1 MSRRES
7 DQTPSSSTS
16 CSFAGVRYVSIL
28 DGKTRTIPAEKLGYG
43 ACRSVNEFQKL
54 NRIGEGTYGIVYRA
68 KDTRSGQIVALKK
81 VRVDSKMSAQVG
93 ISDSALREIVLLK
106 RLRHEN
112 IVELKEVAVSRD
124 PQGMFLVMEY
134 CEQDLAKLLD
144 EMVHPFTEPQVK
156 CLMQQ
161 LFRALNYMHTH
172 YVLHRDLKVSNLLL
186 TSHGILKVADFGLA
200 RVFGEPD
207 MSMTP
212 RVITLWLAVLIA
224 TFFIH
229 PLCIAVLRYRCPE
242 LLFGSKTQT
251 TGIDQWAAG
260 CILGELLLHR
270 PLLPGKSDMEQIDKI
285 ISLLGTPTTKIWPEL
300 ESMPLLENFTLKTQP
315 FNNVKVVFESASVSA
330 IDLLNALF
338 MYDPKKRISAA
349 DALAHPFFTE
359 RPLPCDPVL
368 IPSLPPSYTRKRR
381 RDDSPQR

>member
-1 MSRRES
+1 LGIQE
-7 DQTPSSSTS
+7 Q
-16 CSFAGVRYVSIL
+16 
-28 DGKTRTIPAEKLGYG
+28 LGYG
-43 ACRSVNEFQKL
+43 ACRSVNEFVKL

-68 KDTRSGQIVALKK
+68 RDSKSGQVVALKK
-81 VRVDSKMSAQVG
+81 VRVDSKMSAQMG

-106 RLRHEN
+106 KLRHEN

-161 LFRALNYMHTH
+161 LFRALNYMHSH

-200 RVFGEPD
+200 RVFGDPD

-212 RVITLWLAVLIA
+212 RVITLW
-224 TFFIH
+224 
-229 PLCIAVLRYRCPE
+229 YRCPE

-251 TGIDQWAAG
+251 AGIDQWAAG

-270 PLLPGKSDMEQIDKI
+270 PLLPGKSDMEQVLWVFSKVAGNVAMPCPSTRYKMHVSQRCEVLSDAR
-285 ISLLGTPTTKIWPEL
+285 EL
-300 ESMPLLENFTLKTQP
+300 
-315 FNNVKVVFESASVSA
+315 
-330 IDLLNALF
+330 
-338 MYDPKKRISAA
+338 
-349 DALAHPFFTE
+349 
-359 RPLPCDPVL
+359 
-368 IPSLPPSYTRKRR
+368 
-381 RDDSPQR
+381 

>member
-1 MSRRES
+1 MSRRENEH
-7 DQTPSSSTS
+7 TPSSSTS
-16 CSFAGVRYVSIL
+16 SSFTGVKYVSIL

-68 KDTRSGQIVALKK
+68 KDTKSGQIVALKK
-81 VRVDSKMSAQVG
+81 VRVDNKMSAQVG

-212 RVITLWLAVLIA
+212 RVITLW
-224 TFFIH
+224 
-229 PLCIAVLRYRCPE
+229 YRCPE

-315 FNNVKVVFESASVSA
+315 FNNVKVVFESASVTA

-368 IPSLPPSYTRKRR
+368 IPSLPPSYTKKRKR
-381 RDDSPQR
+381 DESPQR

>member
-1 MSRRES
+1 
-7 DQTPSSSTS
+7 
-16 CSFAGVRYVSIL
+16 
-28 DGKTRTIPAEKLGYG
+28 
-43 ACRSVNEFQKL
+43 
-54 NRIGEGTYGIVYRA
+54 
-68 KDTRSGQIVALKK
+68 
-81 VRVDSKMSAQVG
+81 MSAQVG

-212 RVITLWLAVLIA
+212 RL
-224 TFFIH
+224 
-229 PLCIAVLRYRCPE
+229 LRYRCPE

-285 ISLLGTPTTKIWPEL
+285 IALLGTPTTKIWPEL
-300 ESMPLLENFTLKTQP
+300 ETLPLLENFTLKTQP
-315 FNNVKVVFESASVSA
+315 FNNV
-330 IDLLNALF
+330 
-338 MYDPKKRISAA
+338 
-349 DALAHPFFTE
+349 
-359 RPLPCDPVL
+359 
-368 IPSLPPSYTRKRR
+368 
-381 RDDSPQR
+381 

>member
-1 MSRRES
+1 MFILVKSLPIFLFAVEIKEYFAHRKSIVAVES
-7 DQTPSSSTS
+7 
-16 CSFAGVRYVSIL
+16 C
-28 DGKTRTIPAEKLGYG
+28 EKLGYG

-68 KDTRSGQIVALKK
+68 RDTKSGQVVALKK

-93 ISDSALREIVLLK
+93 ISDSALREILLLK

-144 EMVHPFTEPQVK
+144 EMIHPFTEPQVK

-200 RVFGEPD
+200 RVFGEPN

-212 RVITLWLAVLIA
+212 RVITLW
-224 TFFIH
+224 
-229 PLCIAVLRYRCPE
+229 YRCPE

-285 ISLLGTPTTKIWPEL
+285 IGLLGTPTTKIWPEL
-300 ESMPLLENFTLKTQP
+300 ESMPLLQNFTLKTQP
-315 FNNVKVVFESASVSA
+315 FNNVKVVFESASLSA

-338 MYDPKKRISAA
+338 TYDPNKRITAA

-368 IPSLPPSYTRKRR
+368 IPSLPPSHGKKRKR
-381 RDDSPQR
+381 DESQQR

>member
-1 MSRRES
+1 M
-7 DQTPSSSTS
+7 
-16 CSFAGVRYVSIL
+16 
-28 DGKTRTIPAEKLGYG
+28 
-43 ACRSVNEFQKL
+43 

-68 KDTRSGQIVALKK
+68 RDSKSGQVVALKK
-81 VRVDSKMSAQVG
+81 VRVDSKVSAQMG

-106 RLRHEN
+106 KLRHEN

-200 RVFGEPD
+200 RVFGEPE

-212 RVITLWLAVLIA
+212 R
-224 TFFIH
+224 
-229 PLCIAVLRYRCPE
+229 
-242 LLFGSKTQT
+242 
-251 TGIDQWAAG
+251 WAAG

-285 ISLLGTPTTKIWPEL
+285 IGLLGTPTTKIWAEL
-300 ESMPLLENFTLKTQP
+300 DSLPLLENFTLKTQP
-315 FNNVKVVFESASVSA
+315 FNNVKMVFESASSSA

-349 DALAHPFFTE
+349 DALAHAFFT
-359 RPLPCDPVL
+359 V
-368 IPSLPPSYTRKRR
+368 SQQY
-381 RDDSPQR
+381 